1 VRLVKVN
8 TDESQ
13 AIAAKFDIRGIPT
26 FAILERGREVAR
38 ISGAMGL
45 TRFVE
50 WVRANI

>member
-1 VRLVKVN
+1 MKLN
-8 TDESQ
+8 TDE
-13 AIAAKFDIRGIPT
+13 ARGVAAKFDICGIPT

-45 TRFVE
+45 TRFVD